1 MSLDNS
7 RSWAAERRV
16 RPRIRGLLF
25 KTVERK
31 AKRNQTQSPSGGSV
45 FPGRR
50 EVASII
56 AERKKENVTIN
67 SENFS
72 LVAGS

>member
-16 RPRIRGLLF
+16 RPRIRGLF

-31 AKRNQTQSPSGGSV
+31 AERNQTQSPSGGSA

>member
-31 AKRNQTQSPSGGSV
+31 AERNQTQSPSGGSV

-50 EVASII
+50 EVVFRMVNTCI
-56 AERKKENVTIN
+56 
-67 SENFS
+67 
-72 LVAGS
+72 LVADSC

>member
-1 MSLDNS
+1 MQNGT
-7 RSWAAERRV
+7 
-16 RPRIRGLLF
+16 PRIRGLLF

-31 AKRNQTQSPSGGSV
+31 AERIQTQSPSGGSI
-45 FPGRR
+45 FAGRR

-56 AERKKENVTIN
+56 VERKKENVNIS
-67 SENFS
+67 SENFT